1 MKEHRSNMN
10 DKLDSLKKI
19 TATLLEEVKSLGS
32 PKKVEFQ
39 DRINFDEEVKR
50 FEIYLIERAL
60 NRTGGSQLKAAR
72 ILNLKHATLHG
83 KIKRYRI
90 PAHGG
95 GGGENF
101 VNSI

>member
-1 MKEHRSNMN
+1 MDNKI
-10 DKLDSLKKI
+10 DSLREI

-39 DRINFDEEVKR
+39 EKINFDEEVKR

-60 NRTGGSQLKAAR
+60 NRTGGSQLRAAQ
-72 ILNLKHATLHG
+72 ILNLKHTTLHS

-90 PAHGG
+90 PANGNNTG
-95 GGGENF
+95 Q
-101 VNSI
+101 IAAAK